1 MKKKLILKK
10 EALKNLTPAELDHV
24 AGGASNVALDTTLT
38 AQCNFL

>member
-24 AGGASNVALDTTLT
+24 AGGGSNIAPDTTLT
-38 AQCNFL
+38 AMCNSL